1 MSYENIEVKL
11 LKALAHPIRIKI
23 LKKLING
30 PLCVC
35 ELNEDIEFT
44 QSNLSQHLRIL
55 RDASILDQYR
65 DGSKIIYSIKYNE
78 VKEILNTVQKIIVK
92 DIEEINKNIGG

>member
-1 MSYENIEVKL
+1 MIYENIEVKL

-23 LKKLING
+23 LKKLIDG

-55 RDASILDQYR
+55 KDANILKQYR
-65 DGSKIIYSIKYNE
+65 DGLKIIYSIKHEE
-78 VKEILNTVQKIIVK
+78 VKEILNIVETIIIK

>member
-11 LKALAHPIRIKI
+11 FKALAHPVRLKI
-23 LKKLING
+23 VKKLIDG

-55 RDASILDQYR
+55 KDANILSQYR
-65 DGSKIIYSIKYNE
+65 DGLKIIYSLKHIE
-78 VKEILNTVQKIIVK
+78 VINILETIQKIIFK
-92 DIEEINKNIGG
+92 DIEEINKKIGG

>member
-23 LKKLING
+23 LKKLMDG

-55 RDASILDQYR
+55 RDANILDQYR
-65 DGSKIIYSIKYNE
+65 DGSKIIYTIKHVE
-78 VKEILNTVQKIIVK
+78 VKDILNIVQNIIKK
-92 DIEEINKNIGG
+92 DIEELNKNIGG